1 MFTNNGMMLFV
12 TQPITCNRIKKN
24 NCTNQKG
31 CWYNPFLEH
40 VNHLYSL
47 NIRLNFF
54 YSFHA
59 IVLKKRK
66 IVETFYVFII
76 TSEIFMMIMVNNRLY
91 QRFSR
96 VFDNKKVY
104 TLLS

>member
-12 TQPITCNRIKKN
+12 NQPITCNRIKKN
-24 NCTNQKG
+24 NCTNQKD

-47 NIRLNFF
+47 NIRLNFILF
-54 YSFHA
+54 VSCHCF
-59 IVLKKRK
+59 KKRK

-76 TSEIFMMIMVNNRLY
+76 TSEIFMMIMVNNRPY